1 MQTITQAKV
10 LVLENAAAVSDVGD
24 RTEEHE
30 DGVGQA
36 VITYIL
42 AKGPTTVAR
51 DAM

>member
-1 MQTITQAKV
+1 MVV

-30 DGVGQA
+30 DGIGQA
-36 VITYIL
+36 AITHIL
-42 AKGPTTVAR
+42 ANGPTTIAR